1 MQTNVTLH
9 LQGNCEMHGI
19 YIKIHSIQISPVKD
33 IQTCIHGI
41 YTIIV
46 RLDICYSF
54 HYLLLCLLLFL
65 IMHIKNRILMKSHD
79 TISYF
84 HYEQKP
90 TCHFEHYDFS
100 KNKRKHNFF
109 QIVFYE

>member
-1 MQTNVTLH
+1 
-9 LQGNCEMHGI
+9 MHTWHVH
-19 YIKIHSIQISPVKD
+19 HS
-33 IQTCIHGI
+33 
-41 YTIIV
+41 IIV

-54 HYLLLCLLLFL
+54 HYLLLFL

-84 HYEQKP
+84 QYEQKP

-109 QIVFYE
+109 QYSIL

>member
-1 MQTNVTLH
+1 
-9 LQGNCEMHGI
+9 
-19 YIKIHSIQISPVKD
+19 
-33 IQTCIHGI
+33 
-41 YTIIV
+41 
-46 RLDICYSF
+46 
-54 HYLLLCLLLFL
+54 
-65 IMHIKNRILMKSHD
+65 MKSHD

>member
-1 MQTNVTLH
+1 
-9 LQGNCEMHGI
+9 
-19 YIKIHSIQISPVKD
+19 
-33 IQTCIHGI
+33 
-41 YTIIV
+41 
-46 RLDICYSF
+46 
-54 HYLLLCLLLFL
+54 
-65 IMHIKNRILMKSHD
+65 MKSHD

-109 QIVFYE
+109 QIVFYDQGHMHLESIKCSFIFQHEKLKGALL